1 MVTAAKTVSQIGMH
15 MSVAFGVMYVMTGSV
30 AAGGVAAVLEPVIN
44 VILMPLHD
52 KFWERIRSRFDAR
65 AAEPGSGD
73 AKAAPQ
79 AGSAMLAA

>member
-15 MSVAFGVMYVMTGSV
+15 MGVAFGVMYVVTGSV

-52 KFWERIRSRFDAR
+52 KFWERVRAR
-65 AAEPGSGD
+65 AAGKANAAANGPG
-73 AKAAPQ
+73 A
-79 AGSAMLAA
+79 SAVLAA